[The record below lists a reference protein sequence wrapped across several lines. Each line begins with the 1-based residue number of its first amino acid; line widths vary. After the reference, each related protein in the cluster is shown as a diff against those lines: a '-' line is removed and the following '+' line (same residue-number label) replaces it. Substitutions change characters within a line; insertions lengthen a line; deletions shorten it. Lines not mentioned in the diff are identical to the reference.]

1 MAKVLCESCNTNFIY
16 DAVKDMTTCP
26 VCGKPLW
33 GNEEDTV
40 TSAEENETTE
50 DTAAEENE
58 GVMYFEDVFLYEN
71 EPESNFV
78 STYCTNCGKFNNIE
92 VKNLEEFVEG
102 KHVVLKSDFIMKC
115 LFCGSEHKPRKIIY
129 KKKERNTPPLP
140 HCPLCNSTQLRKIK
154 TGSKLLSAA
163 TLGIFSPNNGKT
175 FECMNCHYKF

>member
-78 STYCTNCGKFNNIE
+78 STYCTNCGNFNIIE
-92 VKNLEEFVEG
+92 VKNLEEYVEE
-102 KHVVLKSDFIMKC
+102 KYVVLKSEYILKC
-115 LFCGSEHKPRKIIY
+115 LFCESEHKLRKIIY
-129 KKKERNTPPLP
+129 KKKETPLP
-140 HCPLCNSTQLRKIK
+140 FPTAHYATHPSCAKLRPVQSFYRQQLWEFSHQ
-154 TGSKLLSAA
+154 TTAKLLNA
-163 TLGIFSPNNGKT
+163 
-175 FECMNCHYKF
+175 